1 MNLLRSEKMSFYSLI
16 MPKESALEIL
26 DSLGSNSVLQF
37 IDPEG
42 SESSFHRDFTLW
54 IRRSEELLLKLSSI
68 AIEMS
73 KYGKEIIRTD
83 DHQAFLDYMS
93 QEMKQKNV
101 SQLVYF
107 DQIEQ
112 EIDQRLEYLN
122 TQKKLFEDINFKRMN
137 SLENIVVLKKAKDI
151 ISFSKFSM

>member
-54 IRRSEELLLKLSSI
+54 IRRSEELLLKLASI
-68 AIEMS
+68 TSEMN
-73 KYGKEIIRTD
+73 KYGKEIIKTD
-83 DHQAFLDYMS
+83 DHNAFLEYMS
-93 QEMKQKNV
+93 EEIKQKNV

-107 DQIEQ
+107 YQIEQ

-122 TQKKLFEDINFKRMN
+122 NQKKHFEDINFKRMN
-137 SLENIVVLKKAKDI
+137 LLENIIV
-151 ISFSKFSM
+151 FRCYR